1 MSITSAK
8 SGATG
13 ISLALDN
20 NYMEPIASVLVS
32 ASSVG
37 LIEFLDI
44 PQTYKH
50 LQIRSNVRSSTA
62 NANFTFQLN
71 GDNGTNYSNHNLYG
85 TGSAVASG
93 SGTSETAG
101 YCGWIA
107 QTGTTANAFG
117 GGILDILDYTN
128 TNKNKT
134 TRSLCGSDLNG
145 SGLIIMNSACWMST
159 APVTSVTL
167 KVSLGSGGF
176 AQYSR
181 ISLYGIKG

>member
-1 MSITSAK
+1 MSISSAK
-8 SGATG
+8 SGGTG

-20 NYMEPIASVLVS
+20 NFMEPIASTLVGS
-32 ASSVG
+32 GGVG
-37 LIEFLDI
+37 VIEFLDI

-62 NANFTFQLN
+62 NANFTFQVN
-71 GDNGTNYSNHNLYG
+71 GDGGTNYSNHNLYG
-85 TGSAVASG
+85 TGSAVSAG

-107 QTGTTANAFG
+107 QTGSTANAFG
-117 GGILDILDYTN
+117 GGVIDILDYTN
-128 TNKNKT
+128 INKNKT
-134 TRSLCGSDLNG
+134 IRSLCGSDLNG
-145 SGLIIMNSACWMST
+145 SGLIIMNSVCWMST
-159 APVTSVTL
+159 VPITSLTF

-181 ISLYGIKG
+181 MSLYGIKG